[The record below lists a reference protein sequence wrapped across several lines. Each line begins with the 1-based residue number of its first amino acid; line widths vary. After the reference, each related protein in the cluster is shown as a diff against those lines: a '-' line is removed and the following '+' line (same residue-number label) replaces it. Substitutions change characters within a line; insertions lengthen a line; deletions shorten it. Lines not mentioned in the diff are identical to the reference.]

1 MSDAFTIFI
10 IAGEESGDHL
20 GGPLM
25 DALSKMSPKP
35 VHFLGVGG
43 PLMTKAG
50 LTSLFPIE
58 DVAVMGFSA
67 VIARLPLLVKRINQT
82 AEAAIEARPD
92 LLLIIDSPDFT
103 HRVARKVKSA
113 LPDCPVIDY
122 VCPSVWAWRPKR
134 AEKMTAYVEHVL
146 AILPFEPQ
154 VLETLKGPLAT
165 FVGHPLTDQVEN
177 LTADEVQAGD
187 GGRTLLLLPGSRSG
201 EISRHLPIFRET
213 VSDLVKR
220 GVEARFVLPAVDRHR
235 NKIETETKAWPVS
248 VEVVGSEEKAA
259 VFRSADAALAASGT
273 VLLELALAQTPM
285 ISVYKL
291 DPIARRLRFLVRT
304 WTAALPNL
312 ILDYPAVPEFI
323 DEFARPALLS
333 RAVERLLSDTP
344 QKRAQLA
351 AFEEMAVIMRQSQAE
366 DPAQRAAKV
375 VLAHLPADVT

>member
-1 MSDAFTIFI
+1 MSDVYTIFI

-20 GGPLM
+20 GAPLM

-35 VHFLGVGG
+35 VRFLGVGG

-67 VIARLPLLVKRINQT
+67 VIARLPLLMRRINQT

-103 HRVARKVKSA
+103 HRVARKVKAA
-113 LPDCPVIDY
+113 LPDCPVFDY

-134 AEKMTAYVEHVL
+134 AEKMAAYVDHVL

-154 VLETLKGPLAT
+154 VLKALKGPPAT
-165 FVGHPLTDQVEN
+165 FVGHPLSDQVEKC
-177 LTADEVQAGD
+177 TADEVQTGD
-187 GGRTLLLLPGSRSG
+187 GGPTLLLLPGSRSG
-201 EISRHLPIFRET
+201 ETSRHLPIFRET
-213 VSDLVKR
+213 VSDLVNR

-235 NKIETETKAWPVS
+235 DRIETETKAWPVL

-259 VFRSADAALAASGT
+259 AFRSADAALAASGT
-273 VLLELALAQTPM
+273 VLLELALAETPM
-285 ISVYKL
+285 VSVYKL

-344 QKRAQLA
+344 QRRAQLA
-351 AFEEMAVIMRQSQAE
+351 AFEEMAVIMRRSQAE

-375 VLAHLPADVT
+375 VLAHIPADAN